1 MLGVLLSCDHCS
13 EMIASC
19 LMCCFFLS
27 SITEDELVLIE
38 QLLTMSKLNVEKK
51 RASEAPRRKKQRQ
64 PKMSREPVAKLVPV
78 AANFGEEA
86 ALENANELELVQ
98 CRGEVAAMLQYVHR
112 FCQLHKSKQ
121 DPSTMLV
128 RRCQPLQVRSKIGDD
143 NDESQEP
150 VVCELGRFSSQS
162 RA

>member
-1 MLGVLLSCDHCS
+1 M
-13 EMIASC
+13 
-19 LMCCFFLS
+19 
-27 SITEDELVLIE
+27 ELRDVVTVDLHR
-38 QLLTMSKLNVEKK
+38 SFSVEKK

-64 PKMSREPVAKLVPV
+64 PKMSREPVPKLVPV
-78 AANFGEEA
+78 TANFGEEA

-128 RRCQPLQVRSKIGDD
+128 RRCQPLQIAFLSTS
-143 NDESQEP
+143 NLESLLDEEPWLVSLDASQLVE
-150 VVCELGRFSSQS
+150 
-162 RA
+162 